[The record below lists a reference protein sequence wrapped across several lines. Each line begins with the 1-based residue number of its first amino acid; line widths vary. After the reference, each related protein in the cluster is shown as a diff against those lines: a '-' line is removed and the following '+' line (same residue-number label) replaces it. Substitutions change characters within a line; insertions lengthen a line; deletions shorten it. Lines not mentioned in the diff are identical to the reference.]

1 MAPTSRRFLLRFA
14 LPTVA
19 ALGAGPAVAAA
30 AFPSAAGTI
39 PACINPASTPPGAV
53 RIIDDATQTCAAGE
67 TPLTWSQTGPQGP
80 AGAQGPQGDPGPAG
94 DTTSSSSSPN
104 DSFSTP
110 SQAGGPSVDMFLR
123 LAGIAGSSA
132 DDKHKGQID
141 VSSFAFA
148 LGRGSDGTGTSGAA
162 I

>member
-19 ALGAGPAVAAA
+19 ALGAGAAVAVAAI
-30 AFPSAAGTI
+30 PSADRTI
-39 PACINPASTPPGAV
+39 HACINPASTPPGAV

-132 DDKHKGQID
+132 
-141 VSSFAFA
+141 
-148 LGRGSDGTGTSGAA
+148 
-162 I
+162 